1 MVLIRKFSEYRDKIF
16 FISAL
21 YETHNLKKKMC
32 ALIPC
37 LFVACEVNPEW
48 IVIYKIDIT
57 FTVLMSNTAFEW
69 TRFNA
74 ISS

>member
-1 MVLIRKFSEYRDKIF
+1 MNIEIKFVY
-16 FISAL
+16 AL
-21 YETHNLKKKMC
+21 YERHNLKKKMY

-48 IVIYKIDIT
+48 IIIYKIDIT
-57 FTVLMSNTAFEW
+57 FSVLMSNAAFEW

>member
-1 MVLIRKFSEYRDKIF
+1 MNTEIEF
-16 FISAL
+16 FYAL
-21 YETHNLKKKMC
+21 YERHNLKKKTC

-48 IVIYKIDIT
+48 IVIYKIDIM
-57 FTVLMSNTAFEW
+57 FTVLMSNAAFEW